1 MNLLFDGART
11 LGLELNEEHLRA
23 FEVYYR
29 ELVAW
34 NEKVNLTA
42 ITGYDEV
49 QIKHFLDSL
58 TCLLAVQVAKEQS
71 HKVAKE
77 QKTRE
82 PATLHPCSFAPL
94 LPCLVIDIGA
104 GAGFPGL
111 PLKIVCPGLQLTLLE
126 ASGKKVRFL
135 EHIVGRLELAGVEVI
150 KGRAEELGRDAA
162 HRERYDLALA
172 RAVAELPVL
181 LEYALPFCRLGG
193 LFVAQKGVEADAEDK
208 TAEGAM
214 ATLGGSLRRIV
225 RLELP
230 HLAVPRSLVVIEKVA
245 PTPEKYPR
253 RPGIP
258 SKRPIKSQRSK
269 VARSQSNRAGQ

>member
-1 MNLLFDGART
+1 M
-11 LGLELNEEHLRA
+11 GLELSEEHLGA
-23 FEVYYR
+23 FEIYYR

-34 NEKVNLTA
+34 NEKFNLTA
-42 ITGYDEV
+42 ITDYDQV

-58 TCLLAVQVAKEQS
+58 TCLLAIQS
-71 HKVAKE
+71 PGSEVRGRA
-77 QKTRE
+77 
-82 PATLHPCSFAPL
+82 
-94 LPCLVIDIGA
+94 IDIGA

-126 ASGKKVRFL
+126 ARGKKVGFL
-135 EHIVGRLELAGVEVI
+135 EHIVSRLELAGVEVI
-150 KGRAEELGRDAA
+150 KRRAEELGRDAA

-181 LEYALPFCRLGG
+181 VEYALPFCRVGG
-193 LFVAQKGVEADAEDK
+193 LFVAQKGAEGDAEVRA
-208 TAEGAM
+208 AEGAI

-225 RLELP
+225 HLELP
-230 HLAVPRSLVVIEKVA
+230 HLAEPRSLVVIEKIA

-258 SKRPIKSQRSK
+258 RKRPL
-269 VARSQSNRAGQ
+269 SNPSDQISNI

>member
-1 MNLLFDGART
+1 MNLLFDGARA
-11 LGLELNEEHLRA
+11 LGLELNEEHLRT

-42 ITGYDEV
+42 ITDYEQV

-58 TCLLAVQVAKEQS
+58 TCLLALKGVKEQR
-71 HKVAKE
+71 
-77 QKTRE
+77 TRE
-82 PATLHPCSFAPL
+82 QETKSQGSLRPCSPVTL
-94 LPCLVIDIGA
+94 LPCLAIDIGA

-111 PLKIVCPGLQLTLLE
+111 PLKIVCRNLQLTLLE

-135 EHIVGRLELAGVEVI
+135 EHIVSRLGLEGVEVI
-150 KGRAEELGRDAA
+150 KGRAEEVGQDAA
-162 HRERYDLALA
+162 HREGYDLALA

-181 LEYALPFCRLGG
+181 VEYALPFCRLGG
-193 LFVAQKGVEADAEDK
+193 LFVAQKGPEGDAEARA
-208 TAEGAM
+208 AEGAM
-214 ATLGGSLRRIV
+214 STLGGSLRRIV
-225 RLELP
+225 HLELP
-230 HLAVPRSLVVIEKVA
+230 HLAEPRSLVVIEKTA

-258 SKRPIKSQRSK
+258 SKRPLK
-269 VARSQSNRAGQ
+269 G

>member
-1 MNLLFDGART
+1 MNLLFDGARQ
-11 LGLELNEEHLRA
+11 LGLKLNEERLKA
-23 FEVYYR
+23 FEIYYR

-34 NEKVNLTA
+34 NEKLNLTA
-42 ITGYDEV
+42 ITDYDQV

-58 TCLLAVQVAKEQS
+58 TCLLAVQGPKSEVRGRALDLGS
-71 HKVAKE
+71 G
-77 QKTRE
+77 TR
-82 PATLHPCSFAPL
+82 A
-94 LPCLVIDIGA
+94 IDIGA

-126 ASGKKVRFL
+126 ATGKKVGFL
-135 EHIVGRLELAGVEVI
+135 KHMVSCLELEGVEVI

-181 LEYALPFCRLGG
+181 VEYALPFCRLGG
-193 LFVAQKGVEADAEDK
+193 IFVAQKGAEGDAEAK
-208 TAEGAM
+208 AAAGAM
-214 ATLGGSLRRIV
+214 ATLGGILRRIV
-225 RLELP
+225 HLELP
-230 HLAVPRSLVVIEKVA
+230 HLSEPRSLVVIEKIA

-258 SKRPIKSQRSK
+258 SKRPLKVTKEQGLK
-269 VARSQSNRAGQ
+269 VAE